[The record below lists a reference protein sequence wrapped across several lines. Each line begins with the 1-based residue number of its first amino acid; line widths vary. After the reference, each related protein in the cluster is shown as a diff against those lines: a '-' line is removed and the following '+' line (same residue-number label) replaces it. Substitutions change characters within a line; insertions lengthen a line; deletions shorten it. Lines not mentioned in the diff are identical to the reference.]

1 VQAGVAGTKE
11 ERDMY
16 PSSVQVM
23 QMIANERAADWHR
36 NASSARLA
44 RTVTLASRRR
54 ARAARIARGSA
65 SSDARCSN

>member
-36 NASSARLA
+36 NAASARLA
-44 RTVTLASRRR
+44 RTVALTLRRQ

-65 SSDARCSN
+65 TSDARCGN